1 MNNRRKFMQ
10 RAATASIAIGFCR
23 GDSIECDAG
32 FRWLAPNGTHFVR
45 NEPRVSNLLAQTTK
59 RVPLGYRPRLKGLVV
74 IFPLRHPVTLTL
86 NSGQTVFALASWAAQ
101 GYSRGLHWVGCSF
114 EDFAGEL
121 LVL

>member
-45 NEPRVSNLLAQTTK
+45 NEPRARCYLSSTTSGD
-59 RVPLGYRPRLKGLVV
+59 VDFEFGSDGFCFSFLGGAGV
-74 IFPLRHPVTLTL
+74 FEGVTLGWL
-86 NSGQTVFALASWAAQ
+86 
-101 GYSRGLHWVGCSF
+101 
-114 EDFAGEL
+114 
-121 LVL
+121 